1 MEFMM
6 ALIYILRKCK
16 SQKKLATIVD
26 DRICCMEVIVDW
38 KEAVTYTLWSQRS
51 YQPVIVVYA
60 TNHELKC

>member
-26 DRICCMEVIVDW
+26 DRICCMEVIVD
-38 KEAVTYTLWSQRS
+38 
-51 YQPVIVVYA
+51 
-60 TNHELKC
+60 